1 MSTTTV
7 TVAFARD
14 REYEFK
20 LHAGDPL
27 PTREEAQQWLERQW
41 LELEC
46 STDNPVG
53 KILALDRIL
62 SVARYGGE
70 KRFSAHTAWA
80 QEYAKAV
87 AVTLGRNAVRVD
99 VGERVVG

>member
-1 MSTTTV
+1 MTTTV

-14 REYEFK
+14 RDYEFK
-20 LHAGDPL
+20 LHEGDVL
-27 PTREEAQQWLERQW
+27 PTRDAAQQWLERQW

-46 STDNPVG
+46 TTDNPVG

-70 KRFSAHTAWA
+70 KRFAENSDWA
-80 QEYAKAV
+80 KEFAKAV
-87 AVTLGRNAVRVD
+87 TVILARNAIRVD

>member
-1 MSTTTV
+1 MALTV

-14 REYEFK
+14 HEYEFK
-20 LHAGDPL
+20 LHDTDPL
-27 PTREEAQQWLERQW
+27 PSREAAQQWLERQW

-53 KILALDRIL
+53 KILAMDRIL

-70 KRFSAHTAWA
+70 KRFAENGDWA
-80 QEYAKAV
+80 RQYAAAV
-87 AVTLGRNAVRVD
+87 AVTLGRTAVRVD
-99 VGERVVG
+99 VAERVVG

>member
-1 MSTTTV
+1 MTTTV

-14 REYEFK
+14 RDYEFK
-20 LHAGDPL
+20 LHEGDIL
-27 PTREEAQQWLERQW
+27 PTREAAQQWLERQW

-46 STDNPVG
+46 TTDNPVG

-70 KRFSAHTAWA
+70 KRFAENGDWA
-80 QEYAKAV
+80 KEYAKAV
-87 AVTLGRNAVRVD
+87 AAVLARKAIRVD

>member
-1 MSTTTV
+1 MITTV

-20 LHAGDPL
+20 FGEDDAL

-46 STDNPVG
+46 SPNNPMG
-53 KILALDRIL
+53 KVLALDRIL
-62 SVARYGGE
+62 SVARDAGE
-70 KRFSAHTAWA
+70 RRFAANGDWA
-80 QEYAKAV
+80 KDYAKAV
-87 AVTLGRNAVRVD
+87 AITLDRPAVRID
-99 VGERVVG
+99 IPEQVVG

>member
-1 MSTTTV
+1 MTISV

-14 REYEFK
+14 HEYEFK
-20 LHAGDPL
+20 LREGEAL
-27 PTREEAQQWLERQW
+27 PSREEAREWLERQW

-53 KILALDRIL
+53 KILAIDRIL

-70 KRFSAHTAWA
+70 KRFAQGEDWA
-80 QEYAKAV
+80 REYARAV
-87 AVTLGRNAVRVD
+87 AVTLGRQAVRVD
-99 VGERVVG
+99 VAERVVG